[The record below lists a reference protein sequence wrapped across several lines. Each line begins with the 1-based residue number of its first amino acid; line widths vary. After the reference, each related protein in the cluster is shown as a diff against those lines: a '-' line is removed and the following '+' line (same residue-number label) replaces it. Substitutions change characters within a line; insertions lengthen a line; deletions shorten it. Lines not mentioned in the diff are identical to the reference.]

1 MAAKTPQNAAALYN
15 LGESNMLRHTGTPE
29 TVHFV
34 NWLLHSGY
42 VDALALADKAV
53 SEAMSEGGSEDE
65 LAQRMRRKLAKMLK
79 QAIPG
84 WAQEF
89 APDYNHAEQ
98 WEFSESPDWF
108 HEAGP
113 LRLFAPLLASAIGRI
128 DLFEVAD
135 HIYVYIG
142 QMASDG

>member
-1 MAAKTPQNAAALYN
+1 
-15 LGESNMLRHTGTPE
+15 MLRHTGTPE

-34 NWLLHSGY
+34 NWVLHSGY

-53 SEAMSEGGSEDE
+53 SEATSEGDSEDD
-65 LAQRMRRKLAKMLK
+65 LAHRMRWKLANMLK
-79 QAIPG
+79 EAIPG
-84 WAQEF
+84 WAEEF
-89 APDYNHAEQ
+89 APDYNHAEE
-98 WEFSESPDWF
+98 WEFGDSPDFF

-113 LRLFAPLLASAIGRI
+113 RRLFAPLLASAIGRI

-142 QMASDG
+142 QMAGDG